1 MRWTFKKKDAT
12 KMADFHTNE
21 GKTQSSKVDFLKDER
36 EKDATRIGGLSK
48 RKTQQRWRTLQ
59 NERKTQPKMADF
71 QRKRQ
76 GKDSTKMADFHTRE
90 ERHNQSRWTFGRKDA
105 AKMADFHTREE
116 RRNQRWRTFN

>member
-71 QRKRQ
+71 QRCQQR
-76 GKDSTKMADFHTRE
+76 KDATKMADFRNE
-90 ERHNQSRWTFGRKDA
+90 EETKCEIESAR
-105 AKMADFHTREE
+105 E
-116 RRNQRWRTFN
+116 RRNQNGGLSNKETKGKKWT